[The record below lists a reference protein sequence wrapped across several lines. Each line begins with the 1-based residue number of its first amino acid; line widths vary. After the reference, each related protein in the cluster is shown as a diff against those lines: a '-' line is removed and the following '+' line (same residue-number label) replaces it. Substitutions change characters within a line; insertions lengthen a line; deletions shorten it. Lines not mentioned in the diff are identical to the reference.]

1 MSGNQR
7 TIHKKAQSMKIIFLG
22 TNGWYDTK
30 TGNTLSIFIA
40 AQEYNI
46 VLDAGNGFT
55 KLDRVLS
62 NSNPIFLFL
71 SHFHLDHLIGLHTLF
86 KFSFKQKLTLAG
98 PKGTKKVLSALIKQ
112 PFTAPLEN
120 LSYKTEILEMRE
132 TENRFP
138 FSVKGMDLVHP
149 PLSMGYRFQL
159 EGKVIAYCP
168 DTGYCENAVALAK
181 GADLLISECSFLPGE
196 HSTEW
201 PHLNPQFAARIAK
214 EAGANQLA
222 LVHFDAAKYTT
233 IELRKKAEREARKIF
248 PNTVAC
254 EDDQVIEM

>member
-1 MSGNQR
+1 
-7 TIHKKAQSMKIIFLG
+7 MKIIFLG

-30 TGNTLSIFIA
+30 TGNTLSVLIA
-40 AQEYNI
+40 TKEYNI
-46 VLDAGNGFT
+46 VLDAGTGFA

-86 KFSFKQKLTLAG
+86 KFSFSQKLTISG
-98 PKGTKKVLSALIKQ
+98 PRGTEKVLRALLKQ
-112 PFTAPLEN
+112 PFTAPLDH
-120 LSYKTEILEMRE
+120 LPYKTEILELP
-132 TENRFP
+132 TGHGQLP
-138 FSVKGMDLVHP
+138 FKVEGLDLFHP

-159 EGKVIAYCP
+159 EGKGIAYCP
-168 DTGYCENAVALAK
+168 DTGYCENAVTLAK

-196 HSTEW
+196 YSVEW

-214 EAGANQLA
+214 EARASQLA

-233 IELRKKAEREARKIF
+233 IELRKKAEMEAQKIF
-248 PNTVAC
+248 PNTIAC
-254 EDDQVIEM
+254 EDDMMIEL